1 MKKHEVPEQ
10 ETDNNSKKSTV
21 SGKAAGNIKKKR
33 RESTDKQLVEQQKKI
48 QQLDDENAE
57 YKEQYLRLAAE
68 FDNFRKMTLRETEK
82 RTQNVKDSVI
92 LDVLSIIDN
101 LDRTIDAMS
110 NKKKNDPVYKGVQM
124 IYSQE
129 KKWLEKYSVEEI
141 GSVGEEFDLDLH
153 EAMMMVENK
162 NYPANVV
169 VEEHLKGYKIN
180 GRVLRHAKVAVNNG

>member
-10 ETDNNSKKSTV
+10 ETDKNSKKSTV

-57 YKEQYLRLAAE
+57 YKEKYLRLAAE

-110 NKKKNDPVYKGVQM
+110 NKKKNDPVYKGVQL
-124 IYSQE
+124 IYSQA
-129 KKWLEKYSVEEI
+129 KKLLEKYSVEEI

>member
-10 ETDNNSKKSTV
+10 ETDKNSKKSTV
-21 SGKAAGNIKKKR
+21 SGKTAGNLKKKR

-48 QQLDDENAE
+48 QLLNDENAE
-57 YKEQYLRLAAE
+57 YKEKYLRLAAE
-68 FDNFRKMTLRETEK
+68 FDNFKKMTLRETEK
-82 RTQNVKDSVI
+82 RAQNVKDSVI

-110 NKKKNDPVYKGVQM
+110 NKKKNDPVSKGVQL
-124 IYSQE
+124 IYSQA
-129 KKWLEKYSVEEI
+129 KKLLEKYSVEEI

-153 EAMMMVENK
+153 EAMMMVENE